1 MSTPRGIEL
10 NENVLLVIVDKLI
23 VVLSNENSDGT
34 VLALGDGLGLDARLN
49 LALKDVVDK
58 CSNGLL
64 GDLLVLIEGIL
75 LAVVDVLDSE
85 SGELITDEVEV
96 VGMRTESLS
105 VDGSDIDLAL
115 VLLGDRPEH
124 SSELIALFLGLGEQV
139 GKGNAGLQFQSR
151 LVLQRNIKRNF

>member
-1 MSTPRGIEL
+1 MSTPRGIEFD
-10 NENVLLVIVDKLI
+10 ENVLLVVIDKLI

-34 VLALGDGLGLDARLN
+34 VLGLGNGLGLDARLN
-49 LALKDVVDK
+49 LALEDVVDE

-64 GDLLVLIEGIL
+64 GDLLILIEGIL

-96 VGMRTESLS
+96 IGVRAESLS

-151 LVLQRNIKRNF
+151 LVLQRNIEKNF